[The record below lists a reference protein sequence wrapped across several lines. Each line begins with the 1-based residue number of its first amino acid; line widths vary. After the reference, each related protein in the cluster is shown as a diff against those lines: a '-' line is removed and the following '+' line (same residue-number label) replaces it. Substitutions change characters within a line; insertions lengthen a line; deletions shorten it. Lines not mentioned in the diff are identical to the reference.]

1 MGATERAHWHE
12 RSAARRDTVCAQS
25 VFQSMEA
32 EMAAHQESV
41 ETFEMMECEQ
51 PRSVQRPEGP
61 IADFESSTD
70 TQVGARDR
78 ISPDSESI
86 CTRGDRVDEPPSST
100 ATPPSSEQLEAFKAL
115 AQKAELQSRAE
126 LEDPSQFART
136 SEVPEQK
143 WMAEASELRIE
154 NEGLRRRFAEIVAL
168 KQPVC
173 SEDVLHV
180 PSDSGVLRAPIFG
193 EAARRRFI
201 SAPSSRSSIS
211 RDSDPESEEWESPQG
226 RQEELHHEKA
236 RRRQTASA
244 HYFGRDMRHSMVR
257 VHDDRERFAE
267 TVPSLPV
274 AELSAVRAEFARV
287 EESSKE
293 KRKRTE
299 PSMHIPEQP
308 ASQEPAN
315 GEQVQTLTAALSASE
330 KRDDLKSDARRGD
343 VDLEAERDGL
353 RRRLAVVESL
363 LKEPARSLASHV
375 PVLLGKHAEADA
387 TKCEDGDI
395 DAHSFTKLWSENVM
409 LQADLV
415 LTKATLQGDPEE
427 VEEARSTY
435 REKRS
440 AWLAVTHPDAAPS
453 KPLKNVS
460 RVPAMNSVNF
470 VKLQKENAVLQS
482 EVIFAKAKLADFPE
496 EIGQVHADFRKQRE
510 AMIRAGVAPSTKS
523 LHRTLCADAPCTPL
537 RGSKSPALITPPKL
551 LAPR

>member
-1 MGATERAHWHE
+1 MFFGATCEAPSPTLNPARTLKLVRATE
-12 RSAARRDTVCAQS
+12 YLPILSQFAL
-25 VFQSMEA
+25 
-32 EMAAHQESV
+32 V
-41 ETFEMMECEQ
+41 EIVWTN
-51 PRSVQRPEGP
+51 
-61 IADFESSTD
+61 
-70 TQVGARDR
+70 
-78 ISPDSESI
+78 
-86 CTRGDRVDEPPSST
+86 PPSST

-136 SEVPEQK
+136 SEVAFPEHVTNQALVPSRFFWKLLFCKFGFGLFDAVLLQVPEQK

-267 TVPSLPV
+267 TVSSLPV

-460 RVPAMNSVNF
+460 RVPAMNSANF